1 MSQTRDI
8 SWHLPDGTTVYGAQ
22 RQLQAEELPPGCY
35 FVLVRGF
42 SSLVLVYDPNAPWVL
57 ADPNGVDVG
66 RGGFVGWIE
75 IMSIPPQNP
84 SHMPRGGGAMKTF
97 YYADARDFSER
108 TGLGLH
114 WPGKKET

>member
-42 SSLVLVYDPNAPWVL
+42 SSLVLVYDPTAPWTS
-57 ADPNGVDVG
+57 AGSHG
-66 RGGFVGWIE
+66 FGTFVGWIE
-75 IMSIPPQNP
+75 VMDIPQQHP
-84 SHMPRGGGAMKTF
+84 SHHLRGGGHLKRF

-108 TGLGLH
+108 TGLGLD
-114 WPGKKET
+114 WPGKRAS